1 MVVMKNEVK
10 RLVIS
15 VIITAALALGSIPV
29 WNIANSS
36 NGLSLASLYTNM
48 DMSVS
53 IGKFQSLIIIEDDRA
68 IDYIKA
74 TPIQIRNQ
82 NSVGKDYNL
91 YFFVDKSTTIDKNL
105 LRVSIGNQIYKLN
118 EMNYAETNSGY
129 YFLVYSN
136 SLDKYTDEELE
147 ARIWLTSGAESLDE
161 DAKLVTN
168 FVTKL

>member
-118 EMNYAETNSGY
+118 EMNYTETNSGY